1 MDVSVKKLSEIL
13 KIDPEILLEKMIN
26 AGLQQ
31 KSVDDLV
38 SNEDKQKLVIKYKN
52 KQFLFKEN
60 IYLFNSYAENEIF
73 AQRRSILLNSFLEF
87 NEKSNMLTEVNSW
100 LYKVT
105 KDDYICK
112 KSDSSKGYK

>member
-1 MDVSVKKLSEIL
+1 M
-13 KIDPEILLEKMIN
+13 N
-26 AGLQQ
+26 N
-31 KSVDDLV
+31 
-38 SNEDKQKLVIKYKN
+38 NEDKQKLVIKYKN

-100 LYKVT
+100 LHTVT

-112 KSDSSKGYK
+112 KRDSSKGYK

>member
-1 MDVSVKKLSEIL
+1 MVPLNKLILFLFLAFSVQ
-13 KIDPEILLEKMIN
+13 
-26 AGLQQ
+26 A
-31 KSVDDLV
+31 DDAIFDCQ
-38 SNEDKQKLVIKYKN
+38 NMNNDEDKQKLIIKYKN

-60 IYLFNSYAENEIF
+60 IYLFNSYTENEIF

-87 NEKSNMLTEVNSW
+87 NEKLNKLTEVKSW

>member
-1 MDVSVKKLSEIL
+1 LVPLNKLILFLFLAFSVQ
-13 KIDPEILLEKMIN
+13 
-26 AGLQQ
+26 A
-31 KSVDDLV
+31 DDAIFDCQ
-38 SNEDKQKLVIKYKN
+38 NMNNDEDKQKLIIKYKN

-60 IYLFNSYAENEIF
+60 IYLFNSYTENEIF

-87 NEKSNMLTEVNSW
+87 NEKLNKLTEVKSW

>member
-1 MDVSVKKLSEIL
+1 MVPLNKLVLFLFLAFSVQAEDIFF
-13 KIDPEILLEKMIN
+13 DCQNMN
-26 AGLQQ
+26 N
-31 KSVDDLV
+31 
-38 SNEDKQKLVIKYKN
+38 NEDKQKLVIKYKN

-100 LYKVT
+100 LHKVT

-112 KSDSSKGYK
+112 KRDSSKGYK

>member
-1 MDVSVKKLSEIL
+1 MVPLNKLVLFLFLAFSVQAEDIFF
-13 KIDPEILLEKMIN
+13 DCQNMN
-26 AGLQQ
+26 N
-31 KSVDDLV
+31 
-38 SNEDKQKLVIKYKN
+38 NEDKQKLVIKYKN

-60 IYLFNSYAENEIF
+60 IYLFNSYEENEIF

-100 LYKVT
+100 LHKVT

-112 KSDSSKGYK
+112 KRDSSKGYK

>member
-1 MDVSVKKLSEIL
+1 LVPLNKLVLFLFLAFSVQAEDIFF
-13 KIDPEILLEKMIN
+13 DCQNMN
-26 AGLQQ
+26 N
-31 KSVDDLV
+31 
-38 SNEDKQKLVIKYKN
+38 NEDKQKLVIKYKN

-60 IYLFNSYAENEIF
+60 IYLFNSYAESEIF

-112 KSDSSKGYK
+112 KRDSSKGYK

>member
-1 MDVSVKKLSEIL
+1 MVPLNKLVLFLFLAFSVQAEDIFF
-13 KIDPEILLEKMIN
+13 DCQNMN
-26 AGLQQ
+26 N
-31 KSVDDLV
+31 
-38 SNEDKQKLVIKYKN
+38 NEDKQKLVIKYKN

-60 IYLFNSYAENEIF
+60 IYLFNSYEENEIF

-112 KSDSSKGYK
+112 KIDSSKGYK

>member
-1 MDVSVKKLSEIL
+1 M
-13 KIDPEILLEKMIN
+13 
-26 AGLQQ
+26 
-31 KSVDDLV
+31 
-38 SNEDKQKLVIKYKN
+38 SNDKDKQKLIIKYKN

-60 IYLFNSYAENEIF
+60 IYLFNSYEENEIF

-87 NEKSNMLTEVNSW
+87 NEKSNLLTEVNSW

-112 KSDSSKGYK
+112 KRDSNKGYK

>member
-1 MDVSVKKLSEIL
+1 MVPLNKLVLFLFLAFSVQAEDIFF
-13 KIDPEILLEKMIN
+13 DCQNIN
-26 AGLQQ
+26 N
-31 KSVDDLV
+31 
-38 SNEDKQKLVIKYKN
+38 NEDKQKLVIKYKN

-60 IYLFNSYAENEIF
+60 IYLFNSYEENEIF

-100 LYKVT
+100 LHKVT

-112 KSDSSKGYK
+112 KRDSSKGYK

>member
-1 MDVSVKKLSEIL
+1 MNKLILFLLLAFSVQAE
-13 KIDPEILLEKMIN
+13 DTFFDCQNMN
-26 AGLQQ
+26 N
-31 KSVDDLV
+31 
-38 SNEDKQKLVIKYKN
+38 NEDKQKLVIKYKN

-60 IYLFNSYAENEIF
+60 MYLFNSYAENEIF

-112 KSDSSKGYK
+112 KRDSSKGYK

>member
-1 MDVSVKKLSEIL
+1 M
-13 KIDPEILLEKMIN
+13 N
-26 AGLQQ
+26 N
-31 KSVDDLV
+31 
-38 SNEDKQKLVIKYKN
+38 NEDKQKLVIKYKN

-60 IYLFNSYAENEIF
+60 IYLFNSYAESEIF

-112 KSDSSKGYK
+112 KRDSSKGYK

>member
-1 MDVSVKKLSEIL
+1 M
-13 KIDPEILLEKMIN
+13 N
-26 AGLQQ
+26 N
-31 KSVDDLV
+31 
-38 SNEDKQKLVIKYKN
+38 NEDKQKLVINYKN

-60 IYLFNSYAENEIF
+60 IYLFNSYAEDEIF

-112 KSDSSKGYK
+112 KRDSSKGYK